1 MLEILDVFID
11 IFRVVS
17 PTMIVQLDNF
27 TLNNFN
33 KIILT
38 DFRFVPD
45 HHFEDFQSKSCLPIV
60 NTLSNV
66 FYLMSAA
73 ICFYHNVFLLI

>member
-45 HHFEDFQSKSCLPIV
+45 HH
-60 NTLSNV
+60 LSILKIFKV
-66 FYLMSAA
+66 KVVCQL
-73 ICFYHNVFLLI
+73 

>member
-38 DFRFVPD
+38 DSRFVPD
-45 HHFEDFQSKSCLPIV
+45 HH
-60 NTLSNV
+60 LS
-66 FYLMSAA
+66 
-73 ICFYHNVFLLI
+73 FLKIFKVKVVCQL